1 MSAGRAARDAPVL
14 GLPDAD
20 RGVQLKKPV
29 VNEFVDLRSLAG
41 RLANCRAEV
50 QLNRR
55 LAGDV
60 YRGLAQVTQSA
71 NGELAIDGDGR
82 VIDWLVRMRRL
93 PAEHMLD
100 WLLEHERLQ
109 PEDVAAVA
117 RRLGDF
123 FAAQPAIALAAGR
136 HRMLL
141 RQQLDL
147 SRAMLAR
154 PEFGLPL
161 QQIGAVHSAMERY
174 LDDGADL
181 AARVRM
187 GRIVEGHGDLRPE
200 HICLGAPPVIIDCL
214 EFSRDLRLLDPFDEF
229 AFLGLECARRA
240 RPGWR
245 RCCCRHSRRA
255 STTTHRCGWAF
266 YTALPRLR
274 ACTPGGR
281 PPART
286 GAEPAATGGRAHS
299 TIWRAPAWPAPRSPS
314 ARSQRG
320 GQQRRRADDLQ
331 ASARLGPEAPGSGW
345 RLSVIRTAASEGS
358 RSAAS
363 APAANT
369 PCAAQAITRRAPW
382 ARQVRAARTSVLPVL
397 IRSSTS
403 TTVAPRTSPAS
414 RSPLTTPRL
423 RRFSSQAEPQS
434 RPSSGRVSRE
444 TVVHA

>member
-1 MSAGRAARDAPVL
+1 MSMAASAMKVGSTTGTTTGANVGTTAGTTAGAVGIGDVVDFLRRPAAYPGCPPVEL
-14 GLPDAD
+14 RETHLSWVFLTPTEAYK
-20 RGVQLKKPV
+20 LKKPV

-123 FAAQPAIALAAGR
+123 FAAQPAIALGAGR

-229 AFLGLECARRA
+229 AFLGLECARLGAPWVAPLLLQALAA
-240 RPGWR
+240 RLDDHPPMRLW
-245 RCCCRHSRRA
+245 H
-255 STTTHRCGWAF
+255 F
-266 YTALPRLR
+266 YTALR
-274 ACTPGGR
+274 ACVR
-281 PPART
+281 ARL
-286 GAEPAATGGRAHS
+286 AVAHLLEPAPSRPQLWTPRALDYLA
-299 TIWRAPAWPAPRSPS
+299 RAGVA
-314 ARSQRG
+314 
-320 GQQRRRADDLQ
+320 
-331 ASARLGPEAPGSGW
+331 
-345 RLSVIRTAASEGS
+345 
-358 RSAAS
+358 
-363 APAANT
+363 
-369 PCAAQAITRRAPW
+369 CAALA
-382 ARQVRAARTSVLPVL
+382 
-397 IRSSTS
+397 
-403 TTVAPRTSPAS
+403 
-414 RSPLTTPRL
+414 
-423 RRFSSQAEPQS
+423 
-434 RPSSGRVSRE
+434 
-444 TVVHA
+444 